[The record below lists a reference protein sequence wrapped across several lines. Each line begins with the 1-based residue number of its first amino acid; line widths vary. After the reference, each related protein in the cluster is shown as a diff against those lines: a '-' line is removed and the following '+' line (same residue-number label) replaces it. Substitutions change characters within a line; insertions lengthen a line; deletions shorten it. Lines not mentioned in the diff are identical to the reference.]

1 MYPHTNRETSPPPP
15 VRKGDVARLYQFFD
29 ESQFES
35 YRRLGLHV
43 VEEILRAPDGK
54 TYEYALSEFVAAAE
68 AYAKGHRLQ

>member
-1 MYPHTNRETSPPPP
+1 MRKNAAADPLFPHHPTS
-15 VRKGDVARLYQFFD
+15 DQFFD

-68 AYAKGHRLQ
+68 AYAKSHRPQ